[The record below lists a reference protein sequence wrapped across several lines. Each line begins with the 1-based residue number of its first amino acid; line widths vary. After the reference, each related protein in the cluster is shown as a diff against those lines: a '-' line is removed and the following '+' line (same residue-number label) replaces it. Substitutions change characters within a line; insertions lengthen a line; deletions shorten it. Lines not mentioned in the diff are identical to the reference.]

1 MAYRLAQIALLAGL
15 SLTPVAGRAEVRD
28 LATMSEAGGPYEI
41 SFCARP
47 SPEAF
52 GFPGHA
58 FVVFSSGDGTGQTYT
73 ALGLTVAP
81 DQSPIDAAVS
91 YFGVGIPGVLAEER
105 YSHVRQTCLTLRVNK
120 LSYDRAMAGTRPLL
134 EQLGIASTTGP
145 VRESYRLGA
154 NDCMSFVAR
163 VAAILAV
170 DGLVVPERR
179 AAELPIGYI
188 GRLKAAN
195 AGE

>member
-1 MAYRLAQIALLAGL
+1 MAFRCVRIALLAGL
-15 SLTPVAGRAEVRD
+15 LLTPVAGHAEVHD
-28 LATMSEAGGPYEI
+28 LATMSETGGPFEI

-58 FVVFSSGDGTGQTYT
+58 FVVFSSGHGTSQSYT
-73 ALGLTVAP
+73 ALGLTVGP
-81 DQSPIDAAVS
+81 DQSPFDAALS

-105 YSHVRQTCLTLRVNK
+105 YSHIRQTCLTLRVNK
-120 LSYDRAMAGTRPLL
+120 ASYDRAMAGTRPLL
-134 EQLGIASTTGP
+134 EQLGITGTSAP

-163 VAAILAV
+163 VATVLAD

-179 AAELPIGYI
+179 ATELPIGYI
-188 GRLKAAN
+188 ERLKAAN
-195 AGE
+195 AAE